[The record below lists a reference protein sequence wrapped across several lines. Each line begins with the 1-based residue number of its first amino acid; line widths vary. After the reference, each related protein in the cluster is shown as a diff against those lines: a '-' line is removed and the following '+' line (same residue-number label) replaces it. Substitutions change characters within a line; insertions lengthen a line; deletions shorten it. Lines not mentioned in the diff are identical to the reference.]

1 MENQRLETAIAAHR
15 SGDLQTAERLYR
27 AILAA
32 SPDHSDAN
40 HNLGVLMVSTRGP
53 EFALPFLRAAIAV
66 NVSVP
71 QYWESYLKALHQL
84 NRIGEITEAVS
95 AAESQ
100 GICQQTLASWQRR
113 YIDGEDAQHKKSAL
127 AASGAPKGLSDSTT
141 MAQEP
146 SSAEISNLHEL
157 LQSSHLGAAEQA
169 AYIFSEKYPSHPLG
183 WNVLSSVFTKQGR
196 IEESLWANRKLS
208 ATLSKDARGLCELG
222 IRLRETGQLS
232 EARKVFEQAVKIK
245 PRLASAHRH
254 LGMCLASLGQF
265 QEAEGAYKAAL
276 EIDPA
281 LHAAH
286 LDLGV
291 ALQRQGRLEDA
302 KARFESA
309 IKLNPD
315 DPASRANLGV
325 NYRLSGNLGD
335 ALSSLEKA
343 YRGAPTSPEI
353 CAQLGFTLQALN
365 RGHEAISFLR
375 KAVQLRPEY
384 AEAFA
389 VLGNLYCDS
398 GQTEAAKE
406 CYDSAL
412 RLHPDYAEVHCNLG
426 ILYKNQ
432 NKLGEARKHY
442 QRAIHI
448 DPDFVE
454 AHSNLGVLLGELENF
469 EGAMAEFEKAV
480 SLNPRY
486 LSAWTNGADTLE
498 NWNKLPELEDW
509 LAKAMT
515 NFADPPG
522 DLKFFKAQLLWR
534 KKLVTDSSAILSEIA
549 TGDLPEHLRA
559 GFFNLRAKCF
569 DSLGDYIS
577 AYRCFDEMNVTIQQ
591 SPSYLRADPDGYLTA
606 IQRQLTQ
613 LRITLPNKTKR
624 KKIGSANGPNFL
636 VGFPRSGTTLLDTI
650 LRSHSQIK
658 VIEEKPIVNLV
669 RSFIERNGV
678 DDSVGTTMAAE
689 TKQAAREIYWTELQ
703 KFFSG
708 DNSESIVIDKLPLN
722 IIHTPLIHRLFPD
735 AKFILALRHPL
746 DTVLSCWMQ
755 NFAVNDAMANFVD
768 LDRTVETYCAAM
780 ETFKICREA
789 YDLAVHEITYEGLIS
804 NIEAEIDSLLK
815 FLGTGWE
822 SQMSNY
828 QKTALERGK
837 INTPS
842 YSQVVRPI
850 YYDAKFRWLNYQD
863 QLSRYRARLRPWIE
877 EFGYQAVTPK
887 HWIM

>member
-1 MENQRLETAIAAHR
+1 MENQRLETAITAHR
-15 SGDLQTAERLYR
+15 SGDLETAERLYR
-27 AILAA
+27 AILAV

-40 HNLGVLMVSTRGP
+40 HNLGVLLVTTKGP
-53 EFALPFLRAAIAV
+53 EFALPLFRTAIAL
-66 NVSVP
+66 NESVP
-71 QYWESYLKALHQL
+71 QYWESYLEVLHLL
-84 NRIGEITEAVS
+84 NRIGEIAEAIS

-100 GICQQTLASWQRR
+100 GICQQTLAKWQRR
-113 YIDGEDAQHKKSAL
+113 YIDGDEVQHEKSTL
-127 AASGAPKGLSDSTT
+127 APKRAPQRSSEGTT
-141 MAQEP
+141 TVQEP
-146 SSAEISNLHEL
+146 SNAEIKNLHEL
-157 LQSSHLGAAEQA
+157 LQSSHLEAAERA
-169 AYIFSEKYPSHPLG
+169 AYSFSEKYPCHPLG
-183 WNVLSSVFTKQGR
+183 WNVLSSVFTKKGR
-196 IEESLWANRKLS
+196 NEESLWAARKLS
-208 ATLSKDARGLCELG
+208 AILSKDAEGLCELG
-222 IRLRETGQLS
+222 IRLLETGQLS
-232 EARKVFEQAVKIK
+232 EARKAFEQAVQIK
-245 PRLASAHRH
+245 PTLASAHH
-254 LGMCLASLGQF
+254 NLGMCLARLGQLKD
-265 QEAEGAYKAAL
+265 AEGAYKAAL
-276 EIDPA
+276 AVDPT

-286 LDLGV
+286 LDLGI
-291 ALQRQGRLEDA
+291 ALQQQGRLEDA

-309 IKLNPD
+309 IELNPD

-343 YRGAPTSPEI
+343 YKGAPTSSEV

-365 RGHEAISFLR
+365 RGHEAISFLT

-389 VLGNLYCDS
+389 VLGDLYFDC
-398 GQTEAAKE
+398 GKTKEAE
-406 CYDSAL
+406 VCYGSAL
-412 RLHPDYAEVHCNLG
+412 RLDPDSAEVHCNLG
-426 ILYKNQ
+426 TLYKNQ
-432 NKLGEARKHY
+432 NKLSEAKKHY

-448 DPDFVE
+448 NPDFVE
-454 AHSNLGVLLGELENF
+454 AHSNLGVVLGELENF
-469 EGAMAEFEKAV
+469 EGAMAQFEKAV
-480 SLNPRY
+480 SLHPKY

-498 NWNKLPELEDW
+498 NWNKLSELADW
-509 LAKAMT
+509 LAKAMS
-515 NFADPPG
+515 NFADPPAE
-522 DLKFFKAQLLWR
+522 LKFFEAQLLSR
-534 KKLVTDSSAILSEIA
+534 KKLITDSSAILSEIA
-549 TGDLPEHLRA
+549 PDDLPEHLRA
-559 GFFNLRAKCF
+559 VFFNLRAKCF
-569 DSLGDYIS
+569 DSLRDYIS
-577 AYRCFDEMNVTIQQ
+577 AYRCFEKMNLTIQQ
-591 SPSYLRADPDGYLTA
+591 SPGYLRADPDGYLKG

-613 LRITLPNKTKR
+613 LRITVPSKTKR
-624 KKIGSANGPNFL
+624 KQIGSANGPSFL

-650 LRSHSQIK
+650 LRSHSRIK
-658 VIEEKPIVNLV
+658 VIEEKPIVALV
-669 RSFIERNGV
+669 RSFTERNGV
-678 DDSVGTTMAAE
+678 DDVVGTAMAAQTE
-689 TKQAAREIYWTELQ
+689 QAAREIYWTELQ

-708 DNSESIVIDKLPLN
+708 GNSESIVIDKLPLN

-755 NFAVNDAMANFVD
+755 NFTMNDAMANFVN

-804 NIEAEIDSLLK
+804 NIEAETDSLLK

-850 YYDAKFRWLNYQD
+850 YHDAKFRWLNYQD

-877 EFGYQAVTPK
+877 EFGYQTVATQ
-887 HWIM
+887 H